1 MQLHAQYSR
10 KHPRIRG
17 ENSLSV
23 FLAKSER
30 ETSPHTRGE
39 RCPQI
44 VLQSAAGNIP
54 AYAGRTLQ
62 DRRCE
67 MRCRKHPR
75 IRGENS
81 AIITIR
87 SGIPETSPHTRG
99 EQVRNRT
106 NNYDAGNIPAYAG
119 RTALPMR
126 VRLSLEKHPRIRGE
140 NVASPCTA
148 PFMGE
153 TSPHTRGEPVAR
165 VTEGEDAGNI
175 PAYAGRTNSLWM
187 NRGYSKKHPR
197 IRGENDWRL

>member
-99 EQVRNRT
+99 ELLCPCACGYRWR
-106 NNYDAGNIPAYAG
+106 NIPAYAG
-119 RTALPMR
+119 RTWQVPAPL
-126 VRLSLEKHPRIRGE
+126 LSWGKHPRIRGE
-140 NVASPCTA
+140 NLLQELLKEK
-148 PFMGE
+148 MQE
-153 TSPHTRGEPVAR
+153 TSPHTRGE
-165 VTEGEDAGNI
+165 
-175 PAYAGRTNSLWM
+175 
-187 NRGYSKKHPR
+187 R
-197 IRGENDWRL
+197 IHYG